1 MHRIAVELNKT
12 GQGRVGGLQGHD
24 MKTRIVQTI
33 VSAAVLVGLSL
44 AHPAFCAPQQ
54 QGQQH
59 NSDSVSYEQFLG
71 RDSPDTESTSTA
83 TATVPTWTAE
93 PGQEGG
99 IQPSERVRAGRVQ
112 RDDPEL
118 QRILPDGRTAS
129 RETIDETVGD
139 LGRYLRPIPQDLPS
153 KSISSE
159 QRIVTI
165 LSIAAVAIL
174 GALGGI
180 GVAFFRYRYGT
191 RPDPARR
198 TRLIK

>member
-44 AHPAFCAPQQ
+44 AHPASCAPQQ

-59 NSDSVSYEQFLG
+59 SSDSVSYEQFLG
-71 RDSPDTESTSTA
+71 RDSPDTEPMSTA

-93 PGQEGG
+93 PGQKGS

-153 KSISSE
+153 KSTSSE

>member
-99 IQPSERVRAGRVQ
+99 IQPVSYTHLDVYKRQFCCADSVNVCVSEV
-112 RDDPEL
+112 P
-118 QRILPDGRTAS
+118 
-129 RETIDETVGD
+129 
-139 LGRYLRPIPQDLPS
+139 
-153 KSISSE
+153 
-159 QRIVTI
+159 
-165 LSIAAVAIL
+165 
-174 GALGGI
+174 
-180 GVAFFRYRYGT
+180 
-191 RPDPARR
+191 
-198 TRLIK
+198 